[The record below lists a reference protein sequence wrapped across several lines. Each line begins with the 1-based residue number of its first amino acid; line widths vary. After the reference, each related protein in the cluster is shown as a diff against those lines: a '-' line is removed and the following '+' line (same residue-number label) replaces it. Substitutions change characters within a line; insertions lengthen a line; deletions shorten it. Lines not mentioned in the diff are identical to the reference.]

1 MVRDKFKRDIA
12 SVMINREA
20 IGKQLRAARKAEGLT
35 LREAA
40 KRAEISFQMIAKVE
54 KEADI
59 NPSLDMLEAI
69 ASAVKAE
76 LIMLVVSGQTD
87 KRPQLLN
94 AAASLPLE
102 EVALALRLLRVLPL
116 LPPGHRD
123 TLLSEVAIW
132 ERKYGPD
139 RIVNTK

>member
-76 LIMLVVSGQTD
+76 HAGCEWANRQTAPT
-87 KRPQLLN
+87 PQRGGV
-94 AAASLPLE
+94 AA
-102 EVALALRLLRVLPL
+102 
-116 LPPGHRD
+116 
-123 TLLSEVAIW
+123 T
-132 ERKYGPD
+132 
-139 RIVNTK
+139 